1 MHDDLLTDAAEA
13 LLRDHC
19 TPDAVRAIEAGGDA
33 IALWQALDDAGF
45 ADALV
50 PEAQGGAGLALPE
63 VFGLWAAAGAHALPL
78 PLGTTML
85 ARALLAWAGHAW
97 PAGPIALAEAL
108 PDGEGGLRCASVALA
123 RTAAQVLVQAPD
135 GWRLLPTRTAT
146 LTDAALGLDA
156 GLHWPADALAVAPPL
171 AVDAPAGA
179 DARTLLAIQAA
190 AHLAG
195 GLMTVF
201 TRTLA
206 HANERQQF
214 GRPIGKF
221 QAIQHQLAVMSEQV
235 FAARMAAQLGCAA
248 TGPWPDRLRVAVA
261 KARCSQAALAVAEAG
276 HAIHGA
282 IGFTAEF
289 DLQLHT
295 RRLHA
300 WRQCGGAE
308 SYWWGVAGAAL
319 VDGDGAA
326 EGRATLD
333 WLRTLTD
340 QPAAQP
346 A

>member
-1 MHDDLLTDAAEA
+1 MQDDLLTDAAEA
-13 LLRDHC
+13 LLRDRC
-19 TPDAVRAIEAGGDA
+19 TPEAVRAIEAGGDVS
-33 IALWQALDDAGF
+33 ALWQAIEDAGF

-50 PEAQGGAGLALPE
+50 PEAQGGAGLSLPE
-63 VFGLWAAAGAHALPL
+63 VFGLWTSAGAHALPL

-85 ARALLAWAGHAW
+85 ARALLARAGHAS

-123 RTAAQVLVQAPD
+123 RVAAHVLVQAAD
-135 GWRLLPTRTAT
+135 GWHLLPVRTAT
-146 LTDAALGLDA
+146 PSDAAFVLDA
-156 GLHWPADALAVAPPL
+156 GLHWSGGALS
-171 AVDAPAGA
+171 DAPRLAIEAPTGI

-195 GLMTVF
+195 SLMTVF

-248 TGPWPDRLRVAVA
+248 QGPWPDRLRVAVA

-308 SYWWGVAGAAL
+308 SYWWDVVGAAL
-319 VDGDGAA
+319 VDG
-326 EGRATLD
+326 RAHTTLD

-340 QPAAQP
+340 PTVSQPA
-346 A
+346 